1 MMWLGSCPRCRG
13 DLHLELD
20 RFGEF
25 ISCLQCGTILN
36 ESQEGS
42 LRALATAQRYLRNLG
57 SRSAILDLSWPRAPL
72 AAKRMT

>member
-20 RFGEF
+20 HFGEF
-25 ISCLQCGTILN
+25 ISCLQCGMILN

-42 LRALATAQRYLRNLG
+42 LRALATARRFFGSAG
-57 SRSAILDLSWPRAPL
+57 SRSAILDLSRPRAL
-72 AAKRMT
+72 IGGRG

>member
-13 DLHLELD
+13 DLHLEID
-20 RFGEF
+20 HFGEF

-42 LRALATAQRYLRNLG
+42 LRALAIARRLFG
-57 SRSAILDLSWPRAPL
+57 SPGGMSAILDLSRPCTPL
-72 AAKRMT
+72 GGRG